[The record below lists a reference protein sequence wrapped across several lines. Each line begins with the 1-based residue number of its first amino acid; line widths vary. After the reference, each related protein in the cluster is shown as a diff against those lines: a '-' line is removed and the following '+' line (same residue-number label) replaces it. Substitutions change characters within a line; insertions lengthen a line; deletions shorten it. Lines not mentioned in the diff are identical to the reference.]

1 MCIFAQ
7 LNIYLKI
14 SEMKKVW
21 FLFLL
26 LVLASCS
33 PDPVTP
39 SGGDNGGSSGS
50 NSGGNGGS
58 DNPGGDNPGDGG
70 DEDNPSKPY
79 FSIEL
84 PDTVKTLS
92 SWATEFRY
100 STNIQDVS
108 ATSSEEWC
116 KAEFDGYRLSILLDG
131 LGQTAEQAAQNVY
144 PRPRECTVTIT
155 AGEVYQKTF
164 VVMQEPDDAQIAPGI
179 YYPIEVS
186 GAGDRVVKH
195 IMSTCISWSAK
206 TDADWL
212 KANKID
218 ESTLEIITS
227 PRPDDIPT
235 PRQATIT
242 LKSDLN
248 YRVEATIQVKERES
262 SLSAGEYE
270 YGEPTTWD

>member
-1 MCIFAQ
+1 MCIFSQ
-7 LNIYLKI
+7 LNTYLKI
-14 SEMKKVW
+14 STMKNVW

-58 DNPGGDNPGDGG
+58 DNP
-70 DEDNPSKPY
+70 
-79 FSIEL
+79 
-84 PDTVKTLS
+84 
-92 SWATEFRY
+92 
-100 STNIQDVS
+100 
-108 ATSSEEWC
+108 
-116 KAEFDGYRLSILLDG
+116 
-131 LGQTAEQAAQNVY
+131 
-144 PRPRECTVTIT
+144 
-155 AGEVYQKTF
+155 
-164 VVMQEPDDAQIAPGI
+164 
-179 YYPIEVS
+179 
-186 GAGDRVVKH
+186 
-195 IMSTCISWSAK
+195 
-206 TDADWL
+206 DADWL

-227 PRPDDIPT
+227 PRPDDVPT